1 MLWLQLQRQQLA
13 LNLRR
18 LLLLFF
24 YLYVCFTQL
33 LRTSNQVAA
42 LLNELRVG
50 PGLLDEIGSAPLQ
63 GFYGQLNGPPGCNDQ
78 NGNCRIEFAD
88 AGDEVE
94 TFGARGGV
102 ERVIEIHDQQIKLTR
117 VQRLQHRGG
126 MHHGLR
132 LESLELQQQRDG
144 MEDVRLIIGH
154 KYPLGLGGQASLSS
168 QGSGMRAILHR
179 SLRFS

>member
-50 PGLLDEIGSAPLQ
+50 PGLLDEIRRATLQ
-63 GFYGQLNGPPGCNDQ
+63 SFHCDFNRAPGCDHQ
-78 NGNCRIEFAD
+78 NGNSSIDLAN
-88 AGDEVE
+88 AGDQIQ
-94 TFGARGGV
+94 TFC
-102 ERVIEIHDQQIKLTR
+102 
-117 VQRLQHRGG
+117 
-126 MHHGLR
+126 
-132 LESLELQQQRDG
+132 
-144 MEDVRLIIGH
+144 
-154 KYPLGLGGQASLSS
+154 P
-168 QGSGMRAILHR
+168 
-179 SLRFS
+179 